1 MLLLFFSNLGNICAV
16 KKVIIETYKVCLH
29 IDIRIYY
36 TYNISNGR

>member
-29 IDIRIYY
+29 
-36 TYNISNGR
+36 T